1 MPLELTEE
9 QQLLRESV
17 ERFVERDY
25 TFERRTAMLAED
37 APFSRPLWRHFAEL
51 GWLGAGLP
59 ENAGGFGGGPV
70 EQAVICEA
78 LGRAMVLEPFVSTA
92 VVGAHALQIA
102 DNRELA
108 DALMPKLTEGELVF
122 ALAYAEQ
129 GARFDLHHVGT
140 RAERSGNTYSLTG
153 DKISVLDAPGAD
165 KLIVSARVN
174 EDVRDTDGVALFLV
188 DRNASGLTMGVFRTM
203 DGSSAAN
210 VTLSSTPAE
219 LLVGEDRG
227 LAALEQCVERGIAAR
242 CAMAAGAMDSAY
254 TQTLAYLKTREQ
266 FGVPIGSF
274 QVLQHRMVDML
285 IAVRECQSMMLM
297 VADDVVD
304 VNDDERRAGVS
315 AAKTFVSKRAR
326 SVAQDIVQLH
336 GGVGMTEELSIGHF
350 FRYLTQF
357 GSMYGTAAHHLE
369 RYTAITRQH

>member
-25 TFERRTAMLAED
+25 TFDKRTAMLAED
-37 APFSRPLWRHFAEL
+37 APFSRELWRHFAEL

-59 ENAGGFGGGPV
+59 ESAGGYGGGPV

-92 VVGAHALQIA
+92 VVGAHALQMA

-108 DALMPKLTEGELVF
+108 DALMPQLTEGELVV

-129 GARFDLHHVGT
+129 GARFDLHHVAT
-140 RAERSGNTYSLTG
+140 RARRSGNTYSLTG
-153 DKISVLDAPGAD
+153 DKIAVLDAPGAD
-165 KLIVSARVN
+165 KLIVSARVDD
-174 EDVRDTDGVALFLV
+174 EVRGKDGVALFLV
-188 DRNASGLTMGVFRTM
+188 DRDASGLHVGAFRTM

-210 VTLSSTPAE
+210 VTLSQTPAE
-219 LLVGEDRG
+219 LLVGEGRG

-242 CAMAAGAMDSAY
+242 CAMAAGAMDTAY
-254 TQTLAYLKTREQ
+254 MQTLAYLKTREQ

-297 VADDVVD
+297 VADDVID
-304 VNDDERRAGVS
+304 PDDAERRAGVA

-326 SVAQDIVQLH
+326 NVAQDIVQLH

-357 GSMYGTAAHHLE
+357 GSTYGTAAHHLE
-369 RYTAITRQH
+369 RYTEITRQH